1 MIRGSSMSSRFNIN
15 HRLAGMIVSAGRAVA
30 GFLFACHGAA
40 SLFGV
45 LGGAHGTD
53 GGTVA
58 FGAWPSWWASLIQL
72 VGGALVMTGLV
83 TRTAA
88 LLCSGSMAYAY
99 FVAHQAAGV
108 LPMENGG
115 EAAALYA
122 WIFLLLAVVGPG
134 RYALDTLV
142 SRKESAPHSERS
154 AQRARRRAQAEF
166 VIRDATLLRGVR

>member
-1 MIRGSSMSSRFNIN
+1 MIRGSSMSSRFNAN
-15 HRLAGMIVSAGRAVA
+15 HRLAGMIVSAGRVVA

-72 VGGALVMTGLV
+72 VGGALVMTGLA
-83 TRTAA
+83 TRTAG
-88 LLCSGSMAYAY
+88 LLCLDLSPAGRGGAGKVRVGHVGESKRIG
-99 FVAHQAAGV
+99 AAQ
-108 LPMENGG
+108 
-115 EAAALYA
+115 
-122 WIFLLLAVVGPG
+122 
-134 RYALDTLV
+134 RKV
-142 SRKESAPHSERS
+142 S
-154 AQRARRRAQAEF
+154 QRARRRTQAEF